1 MLRRGMLL
9 LGSFAVAAHALV
21 APGSQAAIA
30 GLMKKHDPILLYVQ
44 NLLSESTAED
54 AGALYA
60 WCRRLDQIVDD
71 PPAGSSVADTR
82 AALDEWAA
90 RLDSLCDGQPRD
102 EMDAALTEAFRR
114 HPTLSRQPFADMI
127 AAHCR
132 HWIPRGGE
140 WEMMPD
146 PSPEMMKNSSG
157 PMRMS

>member
-1 MLRRGMLL
+1 MLL

-90 RLDSLCDGQPRD
+90 RLEEAATIIIGHRVDSG
-102 EMDAALTEAFRR
+102 T
-114 HPTLSRQPFADMI
+114 SS
-127 AAHCR
+127 
-132 HWIPRGGE
+132 RGGTR
-140 WEMMPD
+140 
-146 PSPEMMKNSSG
+146 SCRRKSIRSS
-157 PMRMS
+157 SKIDFQICAINLAKI

>member
-1 MLRRGMLL
+1 MLL

-21 APGSQAAIA
+21 APGGQAAIA

-102 EMDAALTEAFRR
+102 EMDDFGEDTPMGRPGQPNEVAPSFLFLACEDSSYMSGQVL
-114 HPTLSRQPFADMI
+114 HPN
-127 AAHCR
+127 
-132 HWIPRGGE
+132 GGIVVG
-140 WEMMPD
+140 
-146 PSPEMMKNSSG
+146 S
-157 PMRMS
+157 